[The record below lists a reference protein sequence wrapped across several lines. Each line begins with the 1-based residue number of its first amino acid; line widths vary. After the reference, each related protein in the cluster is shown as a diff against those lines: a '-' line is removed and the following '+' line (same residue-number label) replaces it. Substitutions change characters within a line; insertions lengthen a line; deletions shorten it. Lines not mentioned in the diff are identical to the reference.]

1 MEIIQVKKKICM
13 LGHFGVG
20 KTSLTERFVYNRFE
34 EKYLT
39 TIGVKISQKL
49 LPPVYCKSKEKK
61 IQYEFLIWDIASL
74 DKFDVMVKNYYLGA
88 AGALAICDLTRIETS
103 EALLDISQKF
113 LEISPNSK
121 LLFIGN
127 KVDIADD
134 AHLERKRL
142 QEMAEQFHSDF
153 LFTSAKT
160 GEQVEAAFLRLAE
173 QLY

>member
-1 MEIIQVKKKICM
+1 M

-49 LPPVYCKSKEKK
+49 LPPVYCKAKQKK
-61 IQYEFLIWDIASL
+61 VQYEFLIWDIASL

-103 EALLDISQKF
+103 EALIDITEKF
-113 LEISPNSK
+113 LEISPDSK
-121 LLFIGN
+121 LVFIGN
-127 KVDIADD
+127 KIDIADN
-134 AHLERKRL
+134 AHTERKRL
-142 QEMAEQFHSDF
+142 TEIAKQFHSDC

-160 GEQVEAAFLRLAE
+160 GEQVETAFLQLAD
-173 QLY
+173 QLS